1 MTDAEVDTEL
11 AVLERSTLKLE
22 MRVLM
27 LMLEF
32 LLRFSLLSVYKL
44 DERRI
49 LFWSYGKVLWE
60 LLANENLPSF
70 RPVSSWVTMM
80 KAGLLGKAGWV
91 RCLVGHKNQIFE
103 KLMKWLQIVSF
114 RVVGLNLIITTRTD
128 YCRTIK
134 IFPDFGHFWGLL
146 VDKTKSGKFQFF

>member
-1 MTDAEVDTEL
+1 MGTLSSEMMDVEVDTEL

-49 LFWSYGKVLWE
+49 LFWSYGKVL
-60 LLANENLPSF
+60 
-70 RPVSSWVTMM
+70 
-80 KAGLLGKAGWV
+80 
-91 RCLVGHKNQIFE
+91 
-103 KLMKWLQIVSF
+103 
-114 RVVGLNLIITTRTD
+114 
-128 YCRTIK
+128 
-134 IFPDFGHFWGLL
+134 
-146 VDKTKSGKFQFF
+146 

>member
-1 MTDAEVDTEL
+1 MDTEL

-49 LFWSYGKVLWE
+49 FFWSYGKVL
-60 LLANENLPSF
+60 
-70 RPVSSWVTMM
+70 
-80 KAGLLGKAGWV
+80 
-91 RCLVGHKNQIFE
+91 
-103 KLMKWLQIVSF
+103 
-114 RVVGLNLIITTRTD
+114 
-128 YCRTIK
+128 
-134 IFPDFGHFWGLL
+134 
-146 VDKTKSGKFQFF
+146 